1 MGDNRRRPFRPRQ
14 QFHGG
19 PIGRILQKLSA
30 HDIFRPHRQAH
41 FLHSHMEAPQ
51 AVDAVGIK
59 IRSLDEGDARM
70 PQLRQVFH
78 LLHGAR
84 NVIDY
89 HAVRRKWDSFGPAA
103 RPRCP
108 AG

>member
-1 MGDNRRRPFRPRQ
+1 
-14 QFHGG
+14 
-19 PIGRILQKLSA
+19 
-30 HDIFRPHRQAH
+30 
-41 FLHSHMEAPQ
+41 MEAPQ

-89 HAVRRKWDSFGPAA
+89 HAVRRKMG
-103 RPRCP
+103 
-108 AG
+108 